1 MVTLTNR
8 FKATL
13 QREDVAGAWTYVVM
27 PSSTQYFGTR
37 GLVKVKATIDGV
49 LFQSSFM
56 AMGNGTHMLPIKA
69 QLQKAIGKTKGQTVT
84 IQLLERLA

>member
-1 MVTLTNR
+1 MAALKNR

-27 PSSTQYFGTR
+27 PGSTQFFGTH
-37 GLVKVKATIDGV
+37 GLVKVKATVDGV
-49 LFQSSFM
+49 PFQSSFM

-69 QLQKAIGKTKGQTVT
+69 QLQKAIGKTKGQSVT
-84 IQLLERLA
+84 IQLVERLE